1 MSIFCLVHGAGQGSW
16 CWERLI
22 PELEAQ
28 GHKTITMN
36 LPIDNPSA
44 SLSDYTNTVI
54 QSLQKVDEDDDI
66 ILVGHSM
73 AGMVI
78 PIVATQYPVRKLV
91 FLAAL
96 IPQIDMSG
104 LDQFYDEVDY
114 NMLEEIGY
122 KPPSASLFEQL
133 SDEPDMY
140 NPASLTRQQASQDET
155 LAMECYFHD
164 CEPDLAQWAFTNLQ
178 DQRSLSYLTEVT
190 PLQTLPDA
198 EYTYIVCVDD
208 RIISPVWSK
217 YAARKRLGVEAIEIP
232 GGHYPHI
239 SHPVQLAEVL
249 TKSI

>member
-1 MSIFCLVHGAGQGSW
+1 MSIYCLVHGAGQGIW

-36 LPIDNPSA
+36 LPIDDPSA
-44 SLSDYTNTVI
+44 SLSDYANTVM
-54 QSLQKVDEDDDI
+54 QSLQKVDDDI

-73 AGMVI
+73 AGMII
-78 PIVATQYPVRKLV
+78 PIVAIQRPISKLV

-96 IPQIDMSG
+96 LPQIGMSG
-104 LDQFYDEVDY
+104 LDQFYDEVDP
-114 NMLEEIGY
+114 NMLQEIGY

-133 SDEPDMY
+133 NDEPDMY
-140 NPASLTRQQASQDET
+140 NPASLTKQQASQDET

-164 CEPDLAQWAFTNLQ
+164 CQPDVAHWAFSNLQ

-190 PLQTLPDA
+190 PLQTLPDV
-198 EYTYIVCVDD
+198 EYTYIVCTDD
-208 RIISPVWSK
+208 RIVSPKWSK
-217 YAARKRLGVEAIEIP
+217 YAARKRLGVEAIELS

-249 TKSI
+249 TKGI